1 MKKIKF
7 TCGIPTQAECVETQV
22 EVNSQSSLTEE
33 DCLSQ
38 EEVNTDVYTQLEK
51 LWSESDLEAL
61 GELCL
66 SYTLVGGKKIV
77 KNVLLKFE
85 EEICNLKT
93 EAEQIKQE
101 AFLDLD
107 ISDAGLDFECLQ
119 NQCDE
124 NIRTVRDLLQALIT
138 NSCLTP

>member
-1 MKKIKF
+1 MNKIKF
-7 TCGIPTQAECVETQV
+7 TCGKPTQAECVETQV

-38 EEVNTDVYTQLEK
+38 EELNTDVYTQLEK
-51 LWSESDLEAL
+51 LWNESDLEAL

-85 EEICNLKT
+85 EKICEL
-93 EAEQIKQE
+93 EERI
-101 AFLDLD
+101 
-107 ISDAGLDFECLQ
+107 
-119 NQCDE
+119 
-124 NIRTVRDLLQALIT
+124 DLLEERQLCDFPLEGCNFSYGDLVDECGEQPQTWKDLIQILI
-138 NSCLTP
+138 NNNQTPP